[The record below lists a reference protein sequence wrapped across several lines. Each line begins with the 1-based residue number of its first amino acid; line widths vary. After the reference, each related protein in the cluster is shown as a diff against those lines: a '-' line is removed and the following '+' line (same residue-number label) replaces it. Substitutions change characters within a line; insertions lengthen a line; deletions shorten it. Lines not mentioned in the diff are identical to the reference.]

1 MSSARNIVITGFM
14 GSGKSTVAEIVARRL
29 GREFV
34 DMDSVIEARSGL
46 HIHEIFARQ
55 GEAKFR
61 EIERSLALEL
71 ALRRGLVV
79 ATGGGALI
87 ADDVRELLM
96 QQCHV
101 YCLNVSKTELS
112 ARLLNSPERPLAAG
126 WGPLYDARKPI
137 YARIPNQIATAG
149 KTPAMIAGEIA
160 ALEQG
165 ALFVKT
171 PAGGYPIRIEA
182 GILSRIGPEAKSLGL
197 DGRVVVISNETIVP
211 LYGEALT
218 QQLPHA
224 QMIVVPDGEA
234 HKNLATVAQIYDSLL
249 ELGADRNTVLVALG
263 GGVIGDTAGY
273 VAATYMRG
281 IPLLQIPTTLLSM
294 VDSSVGGK
302 VGVDLP
308 QGKNLVGA
316 FKQPRAVLIDTA
328 ALATLPPLQW
338 RCGMAEV
345 VKHGLIA
352 QPGLLDSD
360 LWHPERAD
368 ELVRQ
373 AVQVKINVV
382 EFDPYEQGIRA
393 HLNLGH
399 TFGHAIEKVT
409 GYAVPHGEAVAIGI
423 VRAAKLSRNL
433 GYIPDDVVARIQKI
447 FWQIGL
453 PTDIAVD
460 RERWYA
466 AMATDKKW
474 QAGESR
480 LIVLKRI
487 GEAAVVRGL
496 SKDDIMAVL

>member
-1 MSSARNIVITGFM
+1 MSSLRNIVITGFM
-14 GSGKSTVAEIVARRL
+14 GSGKTTVAELLAQRL

-34 DMDSVIEARSGL
+34 DMDRVIEARAGCS
-46 HIHEIFARQ
+46 IRQIFARQ
-55 GEAKFR
+55 GEASFR
-61 EIERSLALEL
+61 EMERSLALEL

-79 ATGGGALI
+79 ATGGGALL
-87 ADDVRELLM
+87 ADDVREILL

-101 YCLNVSKTELS
+101 YCLDASKAELS
-112 ARLLNSPERPLAAG
+112 ARLTNSLERPLAAG
-126 WGPLYDARKPI
+126 WGGLYDARKPI
-137 YARIPNQIATAG
+137 YASIPRQIVTAG
-149 KTPAMIAGEIA
+149 KTAEMVAGEIA
-160 ALEQG
+160 ARERG
-165 ALFVKT
+165 ALYVKT
-171 PAGGYPIRIEA
+171 PSGGYPIHIEA
-182 GILSRIGPEAKSLGL
+182 GSLSQLGREAAALGL
-197 DGRVVVISNETIVP
+197 DGQVVVVTNETIAP

-218 QQLPHA
+218 QQLPNA
-224 QMIVVPDGEA
+224 QMITLPDGEA
-234 HKNLATVAQIYDSLL
+234 HKTLATVAQVYDSLL
-249 ELGADRNTVLVALG
+249 ALGADRSTVLIALG

-308 QGKNLVGA
+308 QGKNLIGA
-316 FKQPRAVLIDTA
+316 FKQPRAVLIDTDV
-328 ALATLPPLQW
+328 LATLPPLQW

-352 QPGLLDSD
+352 QPSLLNAD
-360 LWHPERAD
+360 LWQPEQA
-368 ELVRQ
+368 EQLLRQ
-373 AVQVKINVV
+373 AVQVKIDVV
-382 EFDPYEQGIRA
+382 EIDPYEHGIRA

-433 GYIPDDVVARIQKI
+433 GYIGDEVLGRIHKI

-460 RERWYA
+460 SERWYA

-487 GEAAVVRGL
+487 GEAAIVRGL

>member
-14 GSGKSTVAEIVARRL
+14 GSGKTTVGELLAQRL

-34 DMDSVIEARSGL
+34 DMDRAIETRAGAPIRQ
-46 HIHEIFARQ
+46 IFARK
-55 GEAKFR
+55 GEAGFR
-61 EIERSLALEL
+61 ELERTLALEL

-87 ADDVRELLM
+87 ADDLREMFL

-101 YCLNVSKTELS
+101 YCLDASKAELS
-112 ARLLNSPERPLAAG
+112 SRLWDSRERPLAAG
-126 WGPLYDARKPI
+126 WEALYDARKAI
-137 YARIPNQIATAG
+137 YASIPRQVLTAG
-149 KTPAMIAGEIA
+149 KTATMVAGEIA
-160 ALEQG
+160 AREAG
-165 ALFVKT
+165 ALYVKT
-171 PAGGYPIRIEA
+171 PSGGYPIHIEA
-182 GILSRIGPEAKSLGL
+182 GILSRIGEEAASLGL
-197 DGRVVVISNETIVP
+197 DGQVAVITNETIAP

-218 QQLPHA
+218 RQLPNA
-224 QMIVVPDGEA
+224 RMIALPDGEA
-234 HKNLATVAQIYDSLL
+234 HKTLATVAQVYDSLL
-249 ELGADRNTVLVALG
+249 EMGADRSTVIIALG
-263 GGVIGDTAGY
+263 GGVVGDTAGF

-281 IPLLQIPTTLLSM
+281 IPLLQAPTTLLSM

-308 QGKNLVGA
+308 QGKNLIGA
-316 FKQPRAVLIDTA
+316 FKQPRAVLIDPDV
-328 ALATLPPLQW
+328 LATLPPLQW

-345 VKHGLIA
+345 IKHGLIA
-352 QPGLLDSD
+352 QPGLLNPE
-360 LWHPERAD
+360 LWQPEHAE

-373 AVQVKINVV
+373 AVQVKIDFV
-382 EFDPYEQGIRA
+382 EIDPYEQGIRA

-423 VRAAKLSRNL
+423 VCAAKLSRNL
-433 GYIPDDVVARIQKI
+433 SFITEAMVARIQKI
-447 FWQIGL
+447 CWQIGL

-474 QAGESR
+474 QGGESR
-480 LIVLKRI
+480 LIALKRI
-487 GEAAVVRGL
+487 GEAAVVHGL
-496 SKDDIMAVL
+496 SKETIMAVL

>member
-1 MSSARNIVITGFM
+1 MSSLRNIVITGFM
-14 GSGKSTVAEIVARRL
+14 GSGKTTVAEILAQRL

-34 DMDSVIEARSGL
+34 DMDSVIEARTGL
-46 HIHEIFARQ
+46 PIHQIFARQ
-55 GEAKFR
+55 GEASFR
-61 EIERSLALEL
+61 ETERSLALEL

-87 ADDVRELLM
+87 ADDVREMLL
-96 QQCHV
+96 QQCNV
-101 YCLNVSKTELS
+101 YCLDVSKAELS
-112 ARLLNSPERPLAAG
+112 ARLANSPQRPLAAG
-126 WGPLYDARKPI
+126 WLSLYDARKPI
-137 YARIPNQIATAG
+137 YARIPRQVVTAG
-149 KTPAMIAGEIA
+149 KSADMVAAEIA
-160 ALEQG
+160 ALERG
-165 ALFVKT
+165 ALYVKT
-171 PAGGYPIRIEA
+171 PAGGYPIRIEP
-182 GILSRIGPEAKSLGL
+182 GILSRIDREAASLGL
-197 DGRVVVISNETIVP
+197 DRHVVVITNETVAP

-218 QQLPHA
+218 QRLPHA
-224 QMIVVPDGEA
+224 QMLALPDGET
-234 HKNLATVAQIYDSLL
+234 HKTLATVSRIYDSLL
-249 ELGADRNTVLVALG
+249 ETGADRGTVLIALG
-263 GGVIGDTAGY
+263 GGVIGDMAGY

-316 FKQPRAVLIDTA
+316 FKQPRAVLIDTDV
-328 ALATLPPLQW
+328 LTTLPPLQW

-345 VKHGLIA
+345 IKHGLIA
-352 QPGLLDSD
+352 QPSLLDAD
-360 LWHPERAD
+360 LWGDERAED
-368 ELVRQ
+368 LVRQ
-373 AVQVKINVV
+373 AVQVKIDVV
-382 EFDPYEQGIRA
+382 EIDPYEQGIRA

-423 VRAAKLSRNL
+423 VRAARLSRNL
-433 GYIPDDVVARIQKI
+433 GFIADEALGRIQKT

-474 QAGESR
+474 QAGEPR
-480 LIVLKRI
+480 LVVLKRI
-487 GEAAVVRGL
+487 GQATVVRGL
-496 SKDDIMAVL
+496 SKSDIMAVL